1 MKFTFCWLDAENNI
15 TCNYGDI
22 ILLLNDMFLQF
33 FTIINQWNFIVSF
46 TKKQT
51 IVPVYKDLSAIVP
64 VYKDVS
70 DIVPVYKDVSAI
82 VPVYKDVSA
91 IVPVYKD
98 VSVLVL
104 FMLFYVLFLTMLCI
118 NNHIEYKNK

>member
-1 MKFTFCWLDAENNI
+1 VSPCISTNS
-15 TCNYGDI
+15 
-22 ILLLNDMFLQF
+22 
-33 FTIINQWNFIVSF
+33 TIS
-46 TKKQT
+46 T
-51 IVPVYKDLSAIVP
+51 IVVSA
-64 VYKDVS
+64 
-70 DIVPVYKDVSAI
+70 IVPVYKDVSAI

-98 VSVLVL
+98 VSAMVPVYKDVSAIVPVYKDVSALVL